1 MTQTIYIHDQGFI
14 STRVK
19 DTGCVSCG
27 KNIHSLTSEAT
38 NLLIKIVSPLALIH
52 KVDVHYSLEIP
63 LLLVTVVVL
72 WLFLISF
79 RAGG

>member
-1 MTQTIYIHDQGFI
+1 M
-14 STRVK
+14 K

-27 KNIHSLTSEAT
+27 KNIHPLTKPSEST
-38 NLLIKIVSPLALIH
+38 NQLIKIVSLLLH

-63 LLLVTVVVL
+63 SLLLIMVVVL

-79 RAGG
+79 RAGR